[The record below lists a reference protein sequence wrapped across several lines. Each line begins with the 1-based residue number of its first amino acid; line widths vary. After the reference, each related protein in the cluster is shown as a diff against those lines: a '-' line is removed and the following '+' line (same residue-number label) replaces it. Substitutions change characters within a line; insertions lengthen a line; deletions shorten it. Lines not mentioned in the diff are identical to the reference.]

1 MVLTVANNSLPMM
14 ADLNLDK
21 TAIPDIDHGN
31 GDYWNPDKDSVVSYE
46 SVMTP
51 DINDDSPPK
60 QKKIIKVDFSAL
72 EMEDDDYSDSEDG
85 SEFPGQGSVK
95 TPWHRTGTPR
105 SQNLVTQDEIHRYCD
120 VALESYDL
128 ATQCPSRRAS
138 MRRHTI
144 VGGVDAQKATLSIP
158 AQKSSS
164 RDSHQEEPPSRC
176 LGNVA
181 PEMSWSRTSL
191 QDDLL
196 QSKQWQEDCLSL
208 TLEEIVHIRSVLTK
222 AELESLPV
230 EGHVKEDAEKRR
242 VCFLCMKTRF
252 SLFGPWGQ
260 VCRLCKRTV
269 CSKCHSKMRIPTE
282 HFAHVPVVALSPSLL
297 SPESDPSPSLAASIF
312 CRLAPPPPRAS
323 VGSAPSSPKLGRMA
337 AADPMSMSYHEEC
350 RPAPAQPMSLPF
362 SIINNKRS
370 RLSKSKTLGR
380 PKEKVEKLKGLQM
393 IVCNDCKIMVLQ
405 IIKSSRCS
413 RTQVLRSLTL
423 DLSPVY

>member
-1 MVLTVANNSLPMM
+1 MVLTVANNITPMT
-14 ADLNLDK
+14 ANLNEK
-21 TAIPDIDHGN
+21 TALPDIEHGSD
-31 GDYWNPDKDSVVSYE
+31 GYWNPDKLSVVSYE
-46 SVMTP
+46 TVMSP
-51 DINDDSPPK
+51 VINDDSPPK

-72 EMEDDDYSDSEDG
+72 EMEDDDYTDSEDDG
-85 SEFPGQGSVK
+85 SEFPSQGGSVK
-95 TPWHRTGTPR
+95 TPWHRT
-105 SQNLVTQDEIHRYCD
+105 
-120 VALESYDL
+120 AYDL

-144 VGGVDAQKATLSIP
+144 VGALESSQKATLSVP
-158 AQKSSS
+158 QSRSSS
-164 RDSHQEEPPSRC
+164 RNSRQEEQQPSSR
-176 LGNVA
+176 LGNTL

-196 QSKQWQEDCLSL
+196 QSHHHSPPFHVSPQKQWQEDCLSL

-297 SPESDPSPSLAASIF
+297 SPDNDPSPSLAASLF
-312 CRLAPPPPRAS
+312 SRLSPQPPPRAS
-323 VGSAPSSPKLGRMA
+323 VGSAPSSPKLGRTA
-337 AADPMSMSYHEEC
+337 TSIDPMSASYHEAY
-350 RPAPAQPMSLPF
+350 RPEPANQPMSLPF
-362 SIINNKRS
+362 GIINNKRS
-370 RLSKSKTLGR
+370 RFSKSKTLGR
-380 PKEKVEKLKGLQM
+380 PKEKAEKLKGLQM

-423 DLSPVY
+423 DISPVY